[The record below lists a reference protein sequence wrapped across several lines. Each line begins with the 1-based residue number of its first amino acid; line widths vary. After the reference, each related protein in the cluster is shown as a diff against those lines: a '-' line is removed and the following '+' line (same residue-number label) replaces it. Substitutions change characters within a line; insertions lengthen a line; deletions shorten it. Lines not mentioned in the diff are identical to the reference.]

1 MKAMAVRVNPSKKGK
16 LFQRNSKYCLN
27 IQDAVNK
34 AVLYQSKNLVL
45 CVCWFIVKQ
54 HSPQESGSMS
64 ITLKA
69 MLNKIEF
76 CIFALK
82 YSFETC

>member
-1 MKAMAVRVNPSKKGK
+1 MKAVAVKVNPSKKGK
-16 LFQRNSKYCLN
+16 LFQRNSKCCLN

-34 AVLYQSKNLVL
+34 AVLYQSNNLVFM
-45 CVCWFIVKQ
+45 CVLVHCQTTLATRKQ
-54 HSPQESGSMS
+54 QYEHHFEGNVEQ
-64 ITLKA
+64 
-69 MLNKIEF
+69 IEF